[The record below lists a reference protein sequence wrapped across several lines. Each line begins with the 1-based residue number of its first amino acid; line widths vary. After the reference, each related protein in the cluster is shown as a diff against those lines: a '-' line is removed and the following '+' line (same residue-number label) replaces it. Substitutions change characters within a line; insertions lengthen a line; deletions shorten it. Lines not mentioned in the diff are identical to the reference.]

1 MLKYLRIKN
10 YKCFDDFV
18 FEPANRHVTLV
29 IGKNG
34 SGKSTIGEILYTLRS
49 IAQGDNSIERL
60 VRSEDRYDK
69 SNPEVEFDTTFR
81 LPDGEYRYLVAFA
94 ITVDGLMMRLVHE
107 ELQKD
112 GENIFIKNSFGSVRL
127 YDRKDEYFDPV
138 DHCVLP
144 LINHPSPSSGIEV
157 FKLYLRKI
165 LVVKMWPFGIRGE
178 TEKDKGELNVSCGNF
193 TTWFLNAISECPG
206 VYAKTMGGV
215 RQFIPELDSLI
226 FTPVGVESKRLV
238 VRMGRGDA
246 ERMIPFVALSDG
258 EKCLLAMAA
267 IKAINEEIAPVTCF
281 WDEPDNFLSISEV
294 AAAMA
299 FLSSAFRQR
308 GQLLVTTHNDEAI
321 LKFPAIDT
329 FVLERESR
337 LASVASPVRT
347 LKQVMAEDSIENDL
361 RTSLRL
367 GDIDS

>member
-18 FEPANRHVTLV
+18 FEPTNRHVALV

-34 SGKSTIGEILYTLRS
+34 SGKSTVGEILYTLRS
-49 IAQGDNSIERL
+49 IAQGDNSVEKL
-60 VRSEDRYDK
+60 LGPGNRYEK
-69 SNPEVEFDTTFR
+69 SNPEVMFEATFGLPSGEFHYQVVF
-81 LPDGEYRYLVAFA
+81 VAT
-94 ITVDGLMMRLVHE
+94 IDGLMMQVAHE
-107 ELQKD
+107 ELQMD
-112 GENIFIKNSFGSVRL
+112 GTNIFVKDSSGNVNIGN
-127 YDRKDEYFDPV
+127 RKDSNFDPP

-144 LINHPSPSSGIEV
+144 LINNPNPDSGIET
-157 FKLYLRKI
+157 FKRYLRNLLFI
-165 LVVKMWPFGIRGE
+165 KMWPLVMRGE
-178 TEKDKGELNVSCGNF
+178 TEKGRVMLDIACGNF
-193 TTWFLNAISECPG
+193 ATWFLNAISEYPG
-206 VYAKTMGGV
+206 VYAKTMEGIGRFV
-215 RQFIPELDSLI
+215 PELNALI
-226 FTPVGVESKRLV
+226 FSPLGSESKRLV

-258 EKCLLAMAA
+258 EKCLLAIAA

-337 LASVASPVRT
+337 LTPVVSPVRT
-347 LKQVMAEDSIENDL
+347 LKQVMTEDSIENDL